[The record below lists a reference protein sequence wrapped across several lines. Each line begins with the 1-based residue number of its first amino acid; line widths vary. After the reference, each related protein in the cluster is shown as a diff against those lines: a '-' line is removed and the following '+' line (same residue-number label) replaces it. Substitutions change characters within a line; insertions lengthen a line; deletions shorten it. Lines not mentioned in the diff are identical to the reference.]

1 MHTRNTYEENLC
13 ILHRQGRFIAAYNR
27 AEMPECIFMK
37 QEYRAENKK
46 KKQSNEER
54 KDERV
59 EIHSYTYNDN
69 RQQQQQQQNNQQI
82 LQSSSITRT

>member
-46 KKQSNEER
+46 K
-54 KDERV
+54 
-59 EIHSYTYNDN
+59 
-69 RQQQQQQQNNQQI
+69 NNQMRKEKTRESKYTATHTMTI
-82 LQSSSITRT
+82 GNNNNNNKITNKFYNLRV